1 MFVLRHILITA
12 FLLLALGQAALA
24 QTTITAP
31 SKEAAQGEVEEVE
44 VPITT
49 QVGTTLYKGKEIP
62 HVIYPTLPKYA
73 PMQFENEK
81 EREAYNRLVY
91 NVKKVLPWAKLAK
104 LTIIETYE
112 YMETL
117 PDKRSRDEHI
127 KLVEAGLKQQYAP
140 ALKKL
145 SRSQGRLLV
154 KLVNRECNMTG
165 YNIAKAF
172 IGSFKANLY
181 QGVALL
187 FGNSLNKKYDPEG
200 DDRYTERV
208 VRLVEAGVL

>member
-1 MFVLRHILITA
+1 MNIRTLFMLAIL
-12 FLLLALGQAALA
+12 FLLLPSAA
-24 QTTITAP
+24 
-31 SKEAAQGEVEEVE
+31 AAQQPAGAPEKQATEVEEVE
-44 VPITT
+44 VPIMTQLGTT
-49 QVGTTLYKGKEIP
+49 QYKGKTIP

-73 PMQFENEK
+73 PMQFSNEK
-81 EREAYNRLVY
+81 EREEYNRLVY

-104 LTIIETYE
+104 LTIIETYD
-112 YMETL
+112 YLETL

-127 KLVEAGLKQQYAP
+127 RRVEAGLKKQYAP

-145 SRSQGRLLV
+145 TRSQGKLLI

-181 QGVALL
+181 QGIAVL

-208 VRLVEAGVL
+208 VRMVEAGLI

>member
-1 MFVLRHILITA
+1 MNHPFFHIV
-12 FLLLALGQAALA
+12 LLLLLFPLALKAQQPASATQGQSA
-24 QTTITAP
+24 
-31 SKEAAQGEVEEVE
+31 EVEEVE
-44 VPITT
+44 VPIMTQLGTT
-49 QVGTTLYKGKEIP
+49 QYKGKTIP

-73 PMQFENEK
+73 PMQFANDK
-81 EREAYNRLVY
+81 EREEYNRLVY

-117 PDKRSRDEHI
+117 PDKRSRDEHV
-127 KLVEAGLKQQYAP
+127 KRVEAGLKKQYAP

-145 SRSQGRLLV
+145 TRSQGRLLI
-154 KLVNRECNMTG
+154 KLVDRECNMTG

-181 QGVALL
+181 QGVAVL
-187 FGNSLNKKYDPEG
+187 FGNSLNKRYDPEG

-208 VRLVEAGVL
+208 VRMVEAGLL

>member
-1 MFVLRHILITA
+1 MHTIKYIILFIS
-12 FLLLALGQAALA
+12 FLLPLSSGA
-24 QTTITAP
+24 QTP
-31 SKEAAQGEVEEVE
+31 QDKQAQTEVEDVE
-44 VPITT
+44 VPIMTQLGTT
-49 QVGTTLYKGKEIP
+49 QYKGKTIP
-62 HVIYPTLPKYA
+62 HVIFPTLPKYA
-73 PMQFENEK
+73 PMQFSSEK
-81 EREAYNRLVY
+81 EREEYNRLVY

-112 YMETL
+112 YLETL

-127 KLVEAGLKQQYAP
+127 KQVEAGLKKQYAP

-145 SRSQGRLLV
+145 TRSQGKLLI

-181 QGVALL
+181 QGIAVL

-200 DDRYTERV
+200 DDKYTERV
-208 VRLVEAGVL
+208 VRMVEAGVI

>member
-1 MFVLRHILITA
+1 MIMDIRIYIVAVL
-12 FLLLALGQAALA
+12 FLLLPFASLA
-24 QTTITAP
+24 QEPA
-31 SKEAAQGEVEEVE
+31 KAQTEVEEVE
-44 VPITT
+44 VPIIT
-49 QVGTTLYKGKEIP
+49 QVGTAQYEGKTIP
-62 HVIYPTLPKYA
+62 HVIFPTLPKYA
-73 PMQFENEK
+73 PMQFSSDK
-81 EREAYNRLVY
+81 EREEYNRLVY

-112 YMETL
+112 YLETL

-127 KLVEAGLKQQYAP
+127 KRVEAGLKEQYTP

-145 SRSQGRLLV
+145 TRSQGKLLI

-181 QGVALL
+181 QGIAVL

-208 VRLVEAGVL
+208 VRMVEAGVI